1 MIQLFQHDFLSLQ
14 YIFLI
19 SHLCLILYLFL
30 FAGILHGLFEGLID
44 KDETVRTA
52 IKSSLVKILET
63 HPARAVDT
71 LVEYREKNPKLPEQT
86 VIILLK

>member
-1 MIQLFQHDFLSLQ
+1 MISYLSNT
-14 YIFLI
+14 YF
-19 SHLCLILYLFL
+19 SFWFNFL
-30 FAGILHGLFEGLID
+30 FALLLAGILHSLFEGLID

-52 IKSSLVKILET
+52 IKGSLVKILET